1 MYVSEKPEK
10 TEIVKPSEL
19 DHFKIFEVLDEE
31 QIRSEIQGAF
41 VRDMVYQ
48 FRDSEGRLVTG
59 LSYAGVKEL
68 LRFMV
73 RHGYDIRFS
82 PAEVEEHE
90 KEFRARCK
98 VTYVAPNGKVLEA
111 YGYSRALKY
120 IHTKDG
126 KTIPNEFAYVLA
138 CSKAQ
143 RNAGRV
149 IIPERAATKMIE
161 LFLQRGQVREIKPEE
176 VAVIKEAIVVEE
188 PTKEAPKPEAPKQEA
203 PKPEAQKAEVRWH
216 TIKWTVKGEEFP
228 IPAEDRRYLF
238 LKNNVIKG
246 IANKHGVK
254 FEEEIVAGNVV
265 EIRATDM
272 DEKLYSEFEKALNWV
287 LRTIN
292 NCPKEDVK
300 IWVED

>member
-1 MYVSEKPEK
+1 
-10 TEIVKPSEL
+10 
-19 DHFKIFEVLDEE
+19 
-31 QIRSEIQGAF
+31 
-41 VRDMVYQ
+41 
-48 FRDSEGRLVTG
+48 
-59 LSYAGVKEL
+59 VKEL

-73 RHGYDIRFS
+73 RHGYDIKFS
-82 PAEVEEHE
+82 PAEVEEHD

-111 YGYSRALKY
+111 YGYSRALKT
-120 IHTKDG
+120 IHTRDG
-126 KTIPNEFAYVLA
+126 KTIPNDFAYVLA

-176 VAVIKEAIVVEE
+176 VAEIREAEVVEE
-188 PTKEAPKPEAPKQEA
+188 PVKEAPKPET
-203 PKPEAQKAEVRWH
+203 PKPEAPKAEVRWH
-216 TIKWTVKGEEFP
+216 RVKWTVKGEEFP
-228 IPAEDRRYLF
+228 IPIEDGRYKF
-238 LKNNVIKG
+238 LKNNVMKG
-246 IANKHGVK
+246 IASKYGVK
-254 FEEEIVAGNVV
+254 FEEEMLAGNVV

-272 DEKLYSEFEKALNWV
+272 DEKQYDEFEKALNWV

-292 NCPKEDVK
+292 NCPKEDIK